1 MILTPSAAAL
11 SGELEVELP
20 DSGRGAYLTCYWGEK
35 TTGGYSL
42 GVESAPRREPHYGPA
57 RARRAGPGAILR
69 QALTYPYAVALV
81 PDIDP

>member
-1 MILTPSAAAL
+1 M
-11 SGELEVELP
+11 ELP

-42 GVESAPRREPHYGPA
+42 GVESARLEGDRVTVALALEEPPSDV
-57 RARRAGPGAILR
+57 ILT
-69 QALTYPYAVALV
+69 QALTYPYAMALV